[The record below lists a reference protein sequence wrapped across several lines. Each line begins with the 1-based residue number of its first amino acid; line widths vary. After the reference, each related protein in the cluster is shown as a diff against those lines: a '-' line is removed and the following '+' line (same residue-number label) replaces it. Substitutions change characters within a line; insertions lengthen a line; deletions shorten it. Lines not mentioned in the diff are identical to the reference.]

1 MGTIE
6 GKVGVAARLL
16 DGKGEILI
24 NATDIYPTASTMKVP
39 VLYELYRQVD
49 EGKIDLNQRVEY
61 NDTHPV
67 CGSGILQ
74 DLGFGLSVTVRD
86 LAVLM
91 TVLSD
96 NTATDMLIDLVGIQN
111 IQSTMRNLGLD
122 QTTIAITLR
131 EMMYSLAGYDIN
143 DTSITFEKVRERLT
157 KARSED
163 KGRATAEEDNDVSSP
178 LDMIRLLT
186 DIAESRTL
194 SKESCADM
202 IEILSRQKYND
213 IIPLYLPYGTTVAH
227 KTGSIVTVRNDVGIV
242 YAPERPYTIAIMSKQ
257 LLDETDTL
265 RKLARISEVIYN
277 YFTELT

>member
-1 MGTIE
+1 MEYQSALDKINEIMGTIE

-91 TVLSD
+91 TVLYYRD
-96 NTATDMLIDLVGIQN
+96 YPARDDVQPGRLRYKRHFYYFRKGPGTA
-111 IQSTMRNLGLD
+111 
-122 QTTIAITLR
+122 
-131 EMMYSLAGYDIN
+131 
-143 DTSITFEKVRERLT
+143 
-157 KARSED
+157 D
-163 KGRATAEEDNDVSSP
+163 KGPFR
-178 LDMIRLLT
+178 
-186 DIAESRTL
+186 
-194 SKESCADM
+194 
-202 IEILSRQKYND
+202 
-213 IIPLYLPYGTTVAH
+213 G
-227 KTGSIVTVRNDVGIV
+227 
-242 YAPERPYTIAIMSKQ
+242 
-257 LLDETDTL
+257 
-265 RKLARISEVIYN
+265 
-277 YFTELT
+277 